1 VAAERVSLE
10 VLVRE
15 QRGSAAARRLR
26 KTGFIPGVIYGG
38 NADPTAI
45 SVADRELRKALTTDH
60 GLNAIMDVKV
70 NGETRPVILKEYQ
83 RDPISGRLAHV
94 DLVVV
99 RLDRVIQTAVTVEV
113 VGESPGAKEGG
124 VLQQVARE
132 ITVEAL
138 PMEVPDRIEA
148 DVSGLAIG
156 DSLRLGDLQQLE
168 GVQFVDDPET
178 VIATVTV
185 PTRVEEPEEELEEG
199 EEGEE
204 GEGVLGEEG
213 AEGEGE
219 TPAEPDAETAGESD
233 SAES

>member
-1 VAAERVSLE
+1 MAAERVSLE
-10 VLVRE
+10 VRVRE
-15 QRGSAAARRLR
+15 ERGSAAARRLR
-26 KTGFIPGVIYGG
+26 KTGFIPGVVYGG
-38 NADPTAI
+38 NADPRAI
-45 SVADRELRKALTTDH
+45 SVAERELRKALTTDH
-60 GLNAIMDVKV
+60 GLNAILDVKV

-83 RDPISGRLAHV
+83 RDPVTGRLAHV

-99 RLDRVIQTAVTVEV
+99 RLDRPIQTAVTVEL

-156 DSLRLGDLQQLE
+156 DSLRLGDLPQPE
-168 GVQFVDDPET
+168 GVQFVDDLDET

-185 PTRVEEPEEELEEG
+185 PTRIEEPEPEEELEEG
-199 EEGEE
+199 EEGAEVPE
-204 GEGVLGEEG
+204 GERAEGAAEAPPEGEE
-213 AEGEGE
+213 A
-219 TPAEPDAETAGESD
+219 AGEPG
-233 SAES
+233 ATEG

>member
-1 VAAERVSLE
+1 MAAERVSLD
-10 VLVRE
+10 VRVRDE
-15 QRGSAAARRLR
+15 RGSAAARRMR
-26 KTGFIPGVIYGG
+26 KEGLIPGVVYGG
-38 NADPTAI
+38 NAEPTAI
-45 SVADRELRKALTTDH
+45 VVADRELRKALTTDH

-70 NGETRPVILKEYQ
+70 NGETRPVIVKEYQ
-83 RDPISGRLAHV
+83 RDPITGRLAHV

-99 RLDRVIQTAVTVEV
+99 RLDRAIQTAVTVEI

-156 DSLRLGDLQQLE
+156 DSLRLSDVSVPE
-168 GVQFVDDPET
+168 GVRFVDDPEET

-185 PTRVEEPEEELEEG
+185 PTRVEEPEVEEEEG

-204 GEGVLGEEG
+204 GAV
-213 AEGEGE
+213 AEGEEAPEAG
-219 TPAEPDAETAGESD
+219 AEPDAEAAGEPE
-233 SAES
+233 AEG

>member
-1 VAAERVSLE
+1 MAAERVSLE
-10 VLVRE
+10 VRVRE
-15 QRGSAAARRLR
+15 ERGSAAARRLR
-26 KTGFIPGVIYGG
+26 KTGFIPGVVYGG

-45 SVADRELRKALTTDH
+45 AVAERELRKALTSDH
-60 GLNAIMDVKV
+60 GLNAIMDVQV

-83 RDPISGRLAHV
+83 RDLISGRLAHV

-99 RLDRVIQTAVTVEV
+99 RLDRPIQTAVTVEL

-156 DSLRLGDLQQLE
+156 DSLRLGDLPRLE
-168 GVQFVDDPET
+168 GVQFVDDPEET

-185 PTRVEEPEEELEEG
+185 PTRLEEPEPEEVEEG
-199 EEGEE
+199 EEGVE
-204 GEGVLGEEG
+204 GEVEEG
-213 AEGEGE
+213 AEAA
-219 TPAEPDAETAGESD
+219 AEASPEAEAAGESD
-233 SAES
+233 TSEG

>member
-1 VAAERVSLE
+1 MAAERVRLE
-10 VLVRE
+10 VRVRE
-15 QRGSAAARRLR
+15 ERGSSAARRMR
-26 KTGFIPGVIYGG
+26 KTGFIPGVVYGG

-45 SVADRELRKALTTDH
+45 AVAERELRKALTTDH
-60 GLNAIMDVKV
+60 GLNAILDVNV

-83 RDPISGRLAHV
+83 RDPITGRLAHI

-99 RLDRVIQTAVTVEV
+99 RLDRPIQTAVTVEL

-132 ITVEAL
+132 IMVEAL

-156 DSLRLGDLQQLE
+156 DSLRLGDLPQPE
-168 GVQFVDDPET
+168 GVQFVDDPDET

-185 PTRVEEPEEELEEG
+185 PTRIEEPEPEEELEEG
-199 EEGEE
+199 EEGAEVPE
-204 GEGVLGEEG
+204 GEG
-213 AEGEGE
+213 AEGAAEAPSEG
-219 TPAEPDAETAGESD
+219 AEAAGEPGTT
-233 SAES
+233 EG